1 MNRDH
6 TPTAPEVIVPRSAV
20 PSGEPAPSEA
30 AGEQHRKRLAPAS
43 LVPALTLVALQLM
56 KDQLGPVDLLSLL
69 SIGSGG
75 HRPGAQ

>member
-6 TPTAPEVIVPRSAV
+6 TPTAPEVIVPDSAA

-30 AGEQHRKRLAPAS
+30 VGEQHRKRHSPAS

-56 KDQLGPVDLLSLL
+56 KDELGPFDLLSLL
-69 SIGSGG
+69 SIGSGS
-75 HRPGAQ
+75 HRPGAK